1 MINKLFHTIG
11 DLEPCLRVRSNFART
26 NPTQIGSN
34 PQIQIV
40 SNRSVNQPMEP
51 LKSEARHITKSA
63 ASSLKALAL
72 FALLVLWWIM
82 IARYPESRDAGAT
95 PINLTIQGQKC

>member
-1 MINKLFHTIG
+1 MIKKLFHTIG

-26 NPTQIGSN
+26 NPTQIGPNPQN
-34 PQIQIV
+34 PQIQII

-63 ASSLKALAL
+63 VSSLKALAL
-72 FALLVLWWIM
+72 FALLALWWILVDYDCE
-82 IARYPESRDAGAT
+82 IP
-95 PINLTIQGQKC
+95 

>member
-51 LKSEARHITKSA
+51 LKSEARHITKSGSVFSQGLGFICSL
-63 ASSLKALAL
+63 SSM
-72 FALLVLWWIM
+72 VDYDCEI
-82 IARYPESRDAGAT
+82 P
-95 PINLTIQGQKC
+95 